1 ATAELV
7 HPHTVRVFDYGVT
20 EDGLWYYAM
29 ELLDGDDLHALVS
42 REGPL
47 EPARAARL
55 IWQAAKALG
64 EAHARGIVHRDV
76 KPENLFVTR
85 IGGEGEFVKVL
96 DFGLVK
102 LVRRERTGA
111 LTGDGWTVGTPRWVS
126 PEVVT
131 GAEADPR
138 SDVYGLGAVL
148 YFLLTG
154 VPPFDYRD
162 VPSMLMAHVNEPP
175 QPPSHRLGAPLPAE
189 IEAIV
194 MRCLEKEPASR
205 FAGAADLAAALE
217 HALTEVG
224 DPETTLRRA
233 W

>member
-1 ATAELV
+1 LTLAFASPLSAELAAQFTDPMALASFVLSQVFLLAAAALVLVGGHMIWALRRQVFETRSLGRYTLKHRLGAGGMGEVWAAHHRALRRDVAVKILKPETRGEPGAVARFEREVRATAELV
-7 HPHTVRVFDYGVT
+7 HPPTVRVFDYGVT

-96 DFGLVK
+96 DF
-102 LVRRERTGA
+102 
-111 LTGDGWTVGTPRWVS
+111 
-126 PEVVT
+126 
-131 GAEADPR
+131 
-138 SDVYGLGAVL
+138 
-148 YFLLTG
+148 
-154 VPPFDYRD
+154 
-162 VPSMLMAHVNEPP
+162 
-175 QPPSHRLGAPLPAE
+175 
-189 IEAIV
+189 
-194 MRCLEKEPASR
+194 
-205 FAGAADLAAALE
+205 
-217 HALTEVG
+217 
-224 DPETTLRRA
+224 
-233 W
+233 